1 MKTQTI
7 TTYTVTSDG
16 KNTTYE
22 WLTPLQKK
30 PIYPTHNPKG
40 LGEKKRGSDGR
51 FQPIRSQQDLMI
63 SALVGVIVVL
73 MFSLGWL
80 VFQVFQTRYP

>member
-1 MKTQTI
+1 MKIPVTI
-7 TTYTVTSDG
+7 TTGDGQVTETTV
-16 KNTTYE
+16 NYR
-22 WLTPLQKK
+22 
-30 PIYPTHNPKG
+30 IYPTHNPKG
-40 LGEKKRGSDGR
+40 LGQKQRGSDGR